1 METASTTPPVLL
13 RHTIHWEEG
22 GAHEEVDMRNQEVR
36 WSKLALEG
44 IKGTQVLTLQ
54 KSEMDN
60 TRGGGGGRE
69 GVVGRGG
76 GRGGRGRGGGRGGRG
91 RGRNLSLLMSE

>member
-1 METASTTPPVLL
+1 
-13 RHTIHWEEG
+13 
-22 GAHEEVDMRNQEVR
+22 MRNQEVR
-36 WSKLALEG
+36 RSKLALEG

-60 TRGGGGGRE
+60 RRGGGGGRE
-69 GVVGRGG
+69 GVVRRGG

-91 RGRNLSLLMSE
+91 RGRHLSLLMSE